1 MTPSMKPRRARP
13 QRWTALLIFVSVL
26 AAACGSSGGDSGAS
40 NDEGSGGD
48 SETSGDGIS
57 ISPADDENGSADSEE
72 PLSTNG
78 NPAPAIEFTY
88 FDGSEGSLD
97 DFEGT
102 PVVVNFWAS
111 WCAPCVAEMPALEEV
126 FQEAADEVAFLG
138 FNVTDQRDDA
148 EDLIDQTGVTYTMAE
163 DPDGEIHRAFRGFA
177 MPTTIL
183 IAADGT
189 VARSHAGVVSGD
201 QLRRFLAED
210 LGL

>member
-1 MTPSMKPRRARP
+1 MKPRYARQ

-57 ISPADDENGSADSEE
+57 ISPADDENGSAESEE
-72 PLSTNG
+72 PPSTNG